1 MLLDTND
8 NAFIMI
14 YTIPTE
20 MHFYICRCL
29 ISNVIKPFF
38 LQLLTEIRSTTL
50 RTVVS
55 KKEKPDIICKILMN
69 KQELLVR
76 HYNKWLMI

>member
-14 YTIPTE
+14 STIPTE
-20 MHFYICRCL
+20 IHFYVCRCL
-29 ISNVIKPFF
+29 ISNVIKPFL

-55 KKEKPDIICKILMN
+55 KKEKPDIIYKILMP